1 VPLPFAAGGPGVGT
15 GAGSDA
21 TVPSLFS
28 DFVASHSRETF
39 ADDEMGVSINVG
51 RDSDVALAGVDGLST
66 RLIAATERAPIPTM
80 EFDVGARALALI
92 GRLQAGDP
100 PVHVGE
106 RLADA
111 GILSINP
118 QTLRPQDDAVL
129 VRCILNAFRSI
140 SP

>member
-1 VPLPFAAGGPGVGT
+1 
-15 GAGSDA
+15 
-21 TVPSLFS
+21 
-28 DFVASHSRETF
+28 
-39 ADDEMGVSINVG
+39 
-51 RDSDVALAGVDGLST
+51 
-66 RLIAATERAPIPTM
+66 M
-80 EFDVGARALALI
+80 ELDVGAHALALI